1 MARMAATRGSMPA
14 NRHAYGVLAEVE
26 RLTTE
31 LEVLLPRLRGEGR
44 GSRSPGR
51 SRELDDGA
59 PADVQSARSSLADV
73 DGAEIGFRA
82 LRRDD
87 FDLLARW
94 LSEPLVARWWNHET
108 SPDAVE
114 RDFGASVDG
123 RDATELFVALL
134 AGRPFGLIQRYPIA
148 AYPEYLDELSQ
159 VCAVP
164 PNALSI
170 DYLIGDSELRGRGVG
185 AAMIAAF
192 VNACWASCPQASAIV
207 VPVATGNLAS
217 WRALERA
224 GFDRIAEGELEP
236 DNPRDGRDHY
246 VYAIQRPGALS
257 GGSH

>member
-1 MARMAATRGSMPA
+1 
-14 NRHAYGVLAEVE
+14 
-26 RLTTE
+26 
-31 LEVLLPRLRGEGR
+31 
-44 GSRSPGR
+44 
-51 SRELDDGA
+51 
-59 PADVQSARSSLADV
+59 V
-73 DGAEIGFRA
+73 DRAQIGFRA

-87 FDLLARW
+87 FELLARW
-94 LSEPLVARWWNHET
+94 LAEPLVARWWNHDT

-159 VCAVP
+159 VCAVL

-170 DYLIGDSELRGRGVG
+170 DYLVGESELRGRGVG

-192 VNACWASCPQASAIV
+192 VSACWAACREASAIV

-246 VYAIQRPGALS
+246 VYAIRRPAGLS
-257 GGSH
+257 GDSH